1 MYLPLWDSSWE
12 RRLHWST
19 RPPLE
24 KIPRDSSPPWGKDL
38 PRSSSPHLLHRI
50 WDELYHVSYFPLI
63 VHVPCGSCVFDCLV
77 DVWFDLF
84 LSVPL
89 VFPLLFIL
97 FLGIPPPICE
107 RSPHRVPPYI
117 ILAYVCDGKHC
128 MENKKNSTHMQDLS
142 MEMHSNERGECVYV
156 PS

>member
-50 WDELYHVSYFPLI
+50 WDELYHVSCFPLI
-63 VHVPCGSCVFDCLV
+63 VHVPCGSCVFVGLV
-77 DVWFDLF
+77 DVWLDLF

-89 VFPLLFIL
+89 VFSLVFIL
-97 FLGIPPPICE
+97 FLGIPPPIRE
-107 RSPHRVPPYI
+107 RSSLRVPPYNTSPI
-117 ILAYVCDGKHC
+117 YRGLGPLPKYWAGRD
-128 MENKKNSTHMQDLS
+128 STTASLKGD
-142 MEMHSNERGECVYV
+142 N
-156 PS
+156 